1 MFQRLFLRPR
11 VATIYYDYERDLN
24 YPERAD
30 RARLAQFEREARERI
45 AMLEG
50 QLAESTAHTRT
61 LSHQLDVAA
70 AKLARLD
77 ATFLGRL
84 ARRSARDGP

>member
-1 MFQRLFLRPR
+1 
-11 VATIYYDYERDLN
+11 
-24 YPERAD
+24 
-30 RARLAQFEREARERI
+30 
-45 AMLEG
+45 MLEG
-50 QLAESTAHTRT
+50 QLAESTAHTRA